1 MGKALYGDLVQG
13 LTEAIAYEKG
23 EGTAHTRTYPTEPA
37 SRILDQLE
45 TDNREQNEKNMRNNP

>member
-1 MGKALYGDLVQG
+1 MEKALYDDLVQG

-45 TDNREQNEKNMRNNP
+45 TDNRNRMKKT